1 MSSADLETRVSALE
15 AELAKLKAE
24 ISTSSG
30 RQGLWWDEISGIF
43 ANDPA
48 FEEAMRLGRKWRESF
63 RPKPAKKKK
72 SNGGSRHRSSDAS

>member
-30 RQGLWWDEISGIF
+30 RQGPWWDEISGIF

-48 FEEAMRLGRKWRESF
+48 FEEAMRLGQVARIL
-63 RPKPAKKKK
+63 PAETGQEEEVQWWF
-72 SNGGSRHRSSDAS
+72 STPII